1 MKARFQP
8 GDKVLQDK
16 ETVTVQASVK
26 DFSTQKI
33 SYRIAETQDLVPE
46 EALQGVDANGKP
58 LPETKQANVLPEE
71 DKGLEDGKTPIEK
84 LREEYFELYG
94 KLVPPNMKN
103 NEEWMSI
110 KIEERTIQNEDKDV
124 TFELLEV
131 MDEEQLEN
139 LIAEKELEI
148 DIDDYDVEQ
157 LRIAV
162 AEELGTAVPKK

>member
-1 MKARFQP
+1 
-8 GDKVLQDK
+8 
-16 ETVTVQASVK
+16 
-26 DFSTQKI
+26 
-33 SYRIAETQDLVPE
+33 
-46 EALQGVDANGKP
+46 
-58 LPETKQANVLPEE
+58 
-71 DKGLEDGKTPIEK
+71 
-84 LREEYFELYG
+84 
-94 KLVPPNMKN
+94 MKN

-162 AEELGTAVPKK
+162 AEELGIAIPKK